1 MGCVRAPIPQL
12 KSALVLPFDAEP
24 LRGID
29 QLQVRVQLM
38 ELVGRLGVAPRKICP
53 LLLVSNA
60 TEIEIA
66 TMASPVEVGCQGFS
80 FLGDLGNALI

>member
-24 LRGID
+24 LRGLD
-29 QLQVRVQLM
+29 QLQVRVQM
-38 ELVGRLGVAPRKICP
+38 TNLVGRLDVSSREIFP
-53 LLLVSNA
+53 LLLVSNS

>member
-1 MGCVRAPIPQL
+1 MRRPRSNLVAAIRRRAP
-12 KSALVLPFDAEP
+12 
-24 LRGID
+24 LRSPTD
-29 QLQVRVQLM
+29 WKCVAQLM
-38 ELVGRLGVAPRKICP
+38 ELVGRLDVAPRKICP